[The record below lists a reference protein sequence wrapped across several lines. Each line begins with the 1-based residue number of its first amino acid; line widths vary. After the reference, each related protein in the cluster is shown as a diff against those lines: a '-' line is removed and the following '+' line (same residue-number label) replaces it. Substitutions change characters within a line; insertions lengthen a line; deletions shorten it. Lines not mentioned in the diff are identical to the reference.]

1 MMMTTIVKAKLPGQM
16 FCSSGGGR
24 PAGFM
29 ASRYHHH
36 HPYDDGED
44 EDDKEDED
52 GDDGCLPRWI
62 HIPPPFLDLF
72 QMFSRLL
79 LEKQSVTGAPA
90 SAPISCIGRISGCT
104 AGAAR
109 PVASRLHFTLSSCIS
124 KLLQLASGWPVLH
137 WPALLTLA
145 IGRLITLSSE
155 K

>member
-1 MMMTTIVKAKLPGQM
+1 MPILMMMTTIVKAKLPGQM

-90 SAPISCIGRISGCT
+90 SAQISCIGRISGCT

-109 PVASRLHFTLSSCIS
+109 PVAFHTFQLHQQVAATGQWVASPA
-124 KLLQLASGWPVLH
+124 LASPPHTCHWPVNY
-137 WPALLTLA
+137 P
-145 IGRLITLSSE
+145 LI
-155 K
+155 